1 MNNTKKNKKRIFNFL
16 KIILSLLFIGWFF
29 NHFFLNNDALV
40 EDIFVI
46 VSSWDKFIFVI
57 LSMIFG
63 ALAYVSRGLRWV
75 GLIDALGY
83 KTSKINSISA
93 VSVGYFTNV
102 FIPRAGEI
110 SRCLMLKKSDNIPT
124 DKLLG
129 TILIER
135 IIDFTFLLFII
146 LISIF
151 LKSKELIQSFNEYQ
165 QKREGEGDPSSTK
178 FIILGSLLFI
188 GILIYL
194 FRNKIKQN
202 PFYNKAT
209 QFIEGFKE
217 GFKSIKNIKNKR
229 SFWFHT
235 FGIWIMY
242 LLMTYICFQ
251 CIDETSNLTVYDGLF
266 VLTLGAIGMILPT
279 PGGLGSYHY
288 FVMIA
293 LLGLSVGNGFYSTD
307 YESYNPALLFPFVVH
322 LAQTV
327 ISFIM
332 GPVGLLIL
340 FMNKKQRIHA

>member
-1 MNNTKKNKKRIFNFL
+1 MNNTKKNKGKIFNFL

-29 NHFFLNNDALV
+29 NHFLLNNDALV
-40 EDIFVI
+40 KDMFII

-63 ALAYVSRGLRWV
+63 AWAYVSRGLRWE

-110 SRCLMLKKSDNIPT
+110 SRCIMLKKSDNIPT

-135 IIDFTFLLFII
+135 IIDFTFLLFIM
-146 LISIF
+146 LISVF
-151 LKSKELIQSFNEYQ
+151 LKSKELILSFNEYQ
-165 QKREGEGDPSSTK
+165 ENKEAPSNAK
-178 FIILGSLLFI
+178 FIILGFLLFI

-202 PFYNKAT
+202 PFFNKVK

-217 GFKSIKNIKNKR
+217 GFNSMKKIKNKK

-235 FGIWIMY
+235 FSIWVMY
-242 LLMTYICFQ
+242 FLMTYICFQ
-251 CIDETSNLTVYDGLF
+251 CIDETSNLTVSDGLF
-266 VLTLGAIGMILPT
+266 VLVLGAIGMILPT

-293 LLGLSVGNGFYSTD
+293 LLGLSVEKGFYSTD
-307 YESYNPALLFPFVVH
+307 YESYNPVLLFPFVVH
-322 LAQTV
+322 LAQTAV
-327 ISFIM
+327 SFIM
-332 GPVGLLIL
+332 GPAGLLIL
-340 FMNKKQRIHA
+340 FINKKQKINA